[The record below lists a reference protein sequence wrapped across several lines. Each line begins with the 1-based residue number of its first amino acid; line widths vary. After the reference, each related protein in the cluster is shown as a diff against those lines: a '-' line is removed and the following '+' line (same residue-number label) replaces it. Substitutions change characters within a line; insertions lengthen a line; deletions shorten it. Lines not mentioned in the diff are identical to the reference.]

1 MRAIFAGWVL
11 ATALTAQ
18 TSTKPVD
25 SKPADSKPDSKQT
38 TKPAPK
44 QVEEPPE
51 EDESLIPKECVLNP
65 LEAEHNIKTGDF
77 YFKKAKLGAA
87 RNRYKEATCWDPSSG
102 LAFLKLGEAEE
113 KLHNRSEAREAYEKY
128 LTIVPDAKNAAE
140 IKKKI
145 AKLPAPKS

>member
-1 MRAIFAGWVL
+1 MRAILAGLVL
-11 ATALTAQ
+11 TTALSAQ
-18 TSTKPVD
+18 TSTKPTE
-25 SKPADSKPDSKQT
+25 SKPADSKQN

-65 LEAEHNIKTGDF
+65 LEADRNIRTGDF
-77 YFKKAKLGAA
+77 YYKKSNLGAA

-102 LAFLKLGEAEE
+102 IAFLKLGEVEE
-113 KLHNRSEAREAYEKY
+113 RLHNRVEAREAYEKY